1 MPEEIKAVESGEV
14 KLRKTADAMRA
25 RKRASAEP
33 DRPSH
38 EPATPLS
45 NNMLFRTLDPTIF
58 GVTRDLIM
66 QCGGPNIGWRTL
78 DTMSST
84 TMRAKSEI
92 KEALQRLGDAVK
104 ARAGDLDDEYL
115 IEGERSELLAR
126 AKLTRAQ
133 PYPSAVDRSD
143 EVSSLRAENNE
154 LRTQLA
160 DANDEIDRLKR
171 LLHEKVI
178 EKIAAKLAADG
189 ETKPTVNDVVTAA
202 LG

>member
-14 KLRKTADAMRA
+14 KLRKTADAIRA

-33 DRPSH
+33 DRHSH

-133 PYPSAVDRSD
+133 PDPGAVDRGD

-160 DANDEIDRLKR
+160 DANDEIDRIKR

-178 EKIAAKLAADG
+178 EKPPSSS
-189 ETKPTVNDVVTAA
+189 PTARRNR
-202 LG
+202 L